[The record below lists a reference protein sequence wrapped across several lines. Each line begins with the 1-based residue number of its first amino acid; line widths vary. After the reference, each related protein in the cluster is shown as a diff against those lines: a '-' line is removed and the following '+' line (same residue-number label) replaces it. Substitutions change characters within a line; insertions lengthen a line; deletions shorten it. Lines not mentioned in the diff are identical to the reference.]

1 MATVYLHIGLPKT
14 GTTAIQYFL
23 AHNREVLQKH
33 NACFPDFGLR
43 RTRVNPFRNAY
54 FIINTFEKSI
64 GDRDLSRPEE
74 QYQAILDQI
83 GELGKQYGRVI
94 LSDES
99 LWRFGDGFPDFWRKL
114 RDDLKKRALDLR
126 VIVYLRRQD
135 NFVLSFYRQKVKGI
149 RTGLSFYDYLEEI
162 KKNYRM
168 DYLSYM
174 DMLSDCIGKEN
185 LIIRV
190 YEKEQFQGEEH
201 SLLSDFLSIF
211 DLSLKDGFEA
221 EHQEYNLTLYGPRF
235 ELQRILNTLPVS
247 PFKSKALK
255 RSFHSMQSNNPYTEP
270 PEKDTFFRPGE
281 QSAYLDSF
289 SESNSRLAKEY
300 LNREDGCL
308 FYNNED
314 LELPEYKADTD
325 SLLRDTILFYGGAIE
340 VLEEEIKELR
350 KELQD
355 VRENVLLYRLKRK
368 FRQIFRKEH
377 KL

>member
-14 GTTAIQYFL
+14 GTTAIQFFL
-23 AHNREVLQKH
+23 DNNREILQKH
-33 NACFPDFGLR
+33 NVCFPDFGLR
-43 RTRVNPFRNAY
+43 YPRVNPFRNAH
-54 FIINTFEKSI
+54 FMIDAFEKHVGS
-64 GDRDLSRPEE
+64 RDLTQPDDG
-74 QYQAILDQI
+74 YQSILDRI
-83 GELGKQYGRVI
+83 GELAKQYDKII

-99 LWRFGDGFPDFWRKL
+99 LWRFGDSFPDFWRKL
-114 RDDLKKRALDLR
+114 RNDLQKRNLGLR
-126 VIVYLRRQD
+126 VVVYLRRQD
-135 NFVLSFYRQKVKGI
+135 NFVLSFYRQRVKKF

-221 EHQEYNLTLYGPRF
+221 EHQEYNLSLYGPRF

-247 PFKSKALK
+247 PYRSKVLQS
-255 RSFHSMQSNNPYTEP
+255 SFRSMQNNNPYAEQP
-270 PEKDTFFRPGE
+270 KKDTFFRSGE
-281 QSAYLDSF
+281 QSAYLESF
-289 SESNSRLAKEY
+289 AESNSRLAKDY

-308 FYNNED
+308 FYNQED

-325 SLLRDTILFYGGAIE
+325 SLLHDTILFYGRAIE
-340 VLEEEIKELR
+340 LLEEEIRELR

-355 VRENVLLYRLKRK
+355 VSENVFLYRLKRK
-368 FRQIFRKEH
+368 LRQIFKKEQ
-377 KL
+377 